1 MSQKT
6 KKPKRRQRGHG
17 QLPAGFAARQQ
28 PDGSIRPRWIPQP
41 NQRAAGWKGVN
52 LVDEIGAYL
61 PLGAA
66 IERAKAI
73 NAAVE
78 AWRAGGLVP
87 ADMAAFAPPKSAAEV
102 AAIAVRADMQIG
114 YFVDAWLDSRE
125 YKARAATT
133 RRDYKNKLGRLLDA
147 VAGFALLPDDEDAEA
162 LARHKA
168 AVETVRGFSIMA
180 LAPEQQDGQELFDPL
195 YEAYWALHRHAGV
208 NQASGVLAVASVW
221 LNWIH
226 KRKRREVE
234 NWAAKVERETPP
246 GRIRAATLDEV
257 QALVRAADANGY
269 EDVADAM
276 VLSLDLSWSQT
287 DVLALTEDRLID
299 YRALTG
305 EQGRKKTGRI
315 GGTPLTFLGRAR
327 VEAIRERRKA
337 DKVQPFAAADRR
349 IVQLKRERQTTRRGD
364 QADSDL
370 IRKRFAKVRAMAAQD
385 CPSVASL
392 TFADLRDTAVTWAR
406 EAGLSDDQLASRT
419 LQSRKNIAE
428 LHDKHYGEIGP
439 AVADAGLVLLE
450 GYYRTKGIKL

>member
-1 MSQKT
+1 MSLKS

-17 QLPAGFAARQQ
+17 QLPAGFAARAQ

-52 LVDEIGAYL
+52 LVDNQGDYL
-61 PLGAA
+61 PLGLA

-73 NAAVE
+73 NAAIE
-78 AWRAGGLVP
+78 IWKAGGLVP

-114 YFVDAWLDSRE
+114 YFVDAWLESRE
-125 YKARAATT
+125 YKSRAAST
-133 RRDYKNKLGRLLDA
+133 RRDYRNKLGRLIDA
-147 VAGFALLPDDEDAEA
+147 VAGFAMLPDDDDAQA
-162 LARHKA
+162 VAAHKA

-180 LAPEQQDGQELFDPL
+180 LAPEQQEGQELFDPL
-195 YEAYWALHRHAGV
+195 YEAYWSLHRHAGV

-246 GRIRAATLDEV
+246 GRIRAATLAEV
-257 QALVRAADANGY
+257 QALVGAADAHGY

-276 VLSLDLSWSQT
+276 VLSLDLSWSQV

-299 YRALTG
+299 YRAFTG
-305 EQGRKKTGRI
+305 EQGRKKTGRV

-327 VEAIRERRKA
+327 VDLIRERRKA
-337 DKVQPFAAADRR
+337 DKVQPLKSADRR
-349 IVQLKRERQTTRRGD
+349 IVQLKRERQTARRGAE
-364 QADSDL
+364 ADSDL
-370 IRKRFAKVRAMAAQD
+370 IRKRFAKVRELAAKD

-392 TFADLRDTAVTWAR
+392 TFADMRDTAVTWAR
-406 EAGLSDDQLASRT
+406 EAGLSDDMLASRT
-419 LQSRKNIAE
+419 LQSRKNLAD

-439 AVADAGLVLLE
+439 AVADAGRDLLE
-450 GYYRTKGIKL
+450 GFYRTKGIKL